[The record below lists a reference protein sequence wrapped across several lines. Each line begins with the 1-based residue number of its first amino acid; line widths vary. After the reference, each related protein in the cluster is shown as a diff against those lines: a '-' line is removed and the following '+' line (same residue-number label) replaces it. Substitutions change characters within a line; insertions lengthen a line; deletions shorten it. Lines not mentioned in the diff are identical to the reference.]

1 MTAPLLTVE
10 QGQTLVVLAR
20 FTLMEKLGQIPP
32 TKAYQALEKRLA
44 DPCYDAVSGVFV
56 TLKLGTHLRGCIG
69 SLEGYTP
76 LRKEVRRNAFKAA
89 FEDPRFS
96 ALTVDELERI
106 HIEVS
111 ILTPPQ
117 NLGYS
122 DADDLV
128 QKLRPG
134 IDGVILKKGMAGA
147 TFLPQVWEQ
156 LAHPEDFL
164 GQLCLKAGL
173 SKKAWQTESLDI
185 ETYQVQSFEE
195 VCDKS

>member
-1 MTAPLLTVE
+1 MTTPMLTPAQGHLLVK
-10 QGQTLVVLAR
+10 LAR
-20 FTLMEKLGQIPP
+20 FVLMEKLGQTPP
-32 TKAYQALEKRLA
+32 TNTYQTLEKKLTNL
-44 DPCYDAVSGVFV
+44 CYDVVAGVFV
-56 TLKLGTHLRGCIG
+56 TLKLDSHLRGCIG

-76 LRKEVRRNAFKAA
+76 LRKEVRRNTLKAA
-89 FEDPRFS
+89 FEDPRFK
-96 ALTVDELERI
+96 ALNADELEQV

-117 NLGYS
+117 NLNYR

-134 IDGVILKKGMAGA
+134 IDGIILKKGMAGA

-156 LAHPEDFL
+156 LTKPEDFL

-173 SKKAWQTESLDI
+173 SEKEWQTGSLKI
-185 ETYQVQSFEE
+185 ETYQVQPFSE
-195 VCDKS
+195 